1 MTTSKDCAFLSW
13 GLNVLSPTSE
23 TSFQWDYDE
32 ESGEQGE
39 PAGTF
44 TLREGLIA
52 SPPSLLFSLFFVTF
66 PRFEMPQE
74 KKKKNLQVQN

>member
-1 MTTSKDCAFLSW
+1 MCR
-13 GLNVLSPTSE
+13 VSPTSE

-74 KKKKNLQVQN
+74 KKKKKTSKSKISEKVQN